1 MMHGGDGATLRE
13 LLGRMFRAH
22 PWHGVPVGEDAP
34 QTVNVYVEIVPT
46 DTVKYELDKVTGML
60 KVDRP
65 QKYSNICPTL
75 YGFIPQTLCAE
86 RVAERTVQRTGRE
99 AIVGDG
105 DPLDICILTE
115 KHFTHGDF
123 LLHAI
128 PIGGFRM
135 IDGNEADDKILA
147 VLESDLAY
155 GEMQHIAQCPSAMVN
170 RLKHYFLTYKQIP
183 GEGKRKVEIAEVYDR
198 PEALEVIRRSMTD
211 YQRLYG
217 IRARPAAGKKARR
230 GSLNRK

>member
-1 MMHGGDGATLRE
+1 MKKNPPQQ
-13 LLGRMFRAH
+13 FQAH
-22 PWHGVPVGEDAP
+22 PWHGVSPGEDAP
-34 QTVNVYVEIVPT
+34 AIVTAYIELVPT
-46 DTVKYELDKVTGML
+46 DAVKYELDKETGIL
-60 KVDRP
+60 RLDRP
-65 QKYSNICPTL
+65 QLFSSQCPTP
-75 YGFIPQTLCAE
+75 YGFIPQTYCGVQ
-86 RVAERTVQRTGRE
+86 VAKRATERTSHKE
-99 AIVGDG
+99 LEGDG
-105 DPLDICILTE
+105 DPLDICVLTE
-115 KHFTHGDF
+115 KVITSGN
-123 LLHAI
+123 LLVRAV

-198 PEALEVIRRSMTD
+198 PEALEVIRQSFRD

-217 IRARPAAGKKARR
+217 KAAPAASKRARR

>member
-1 MMHGGDGATLRE
+1 MKKKTPQQS
-13 LLGRMFRAH
+13 FQAH
-22 PWHGVPVGEDAP
+22 PWHGVSPGEDAP
-34 QTVNVYVEIVPT
+34 AIVTAYIELVPT
-46 DTVKYELDKVTGML
+46 DAVKYELDKETGIL
-60 KVDRP
+60 RLDRP
-65 QKYSNICPTL
+65 QLFSSQCPTP
-75 YGFIPQTLCAE
+75 YGFIPQTYCGVHVAK
-86 RVAERTVQRTGRE
+86 RAAERTALKQLE
-99 AIVGDG
+99 GDG
-105 DPLDICILTE
+105 DPLDICVLTE
-115 KHFTHGDF
+115 KVITNGNM
-123 LLHAI
+123 LVRAV

-198 PEALEVIRRSMTD
+198 PEALEVIRQSMRD

-217 IRARPAAGKKARR
+217 NAAPAASKRAKR